1 MPEVNYFDDAP
12 DTNTGAHDSFLEE
25 CGVFVSPSRS
35 GAHHDKVP
43 HKPIKAKVRDCE
55 PVRSQ
60 SDREH
65 KNADSIAHSAL
76 CSRDIESQGEEKSA
90 DADWAASARHLIAA
104 FPDAELRSDL
114 TDLFEETAATLEHM
128 QGNARQRA
136 EMLAFGHLMF
146 HLLRSG
152 ADCPTAIPSNEN
164 PTD

>member
-12 DTNTGAHDSFLEE
+12 AANTGAHDSFLEE
-25 CGVFVSPSRS
+25 CGVFVSPTHS
-35 GAHHDKVP
+35 GAQNDTVAQSECQGAARHC
-43 HKPIKAKVRDCE
+43 A

-60 SDREH
+60 SDRGR
-65 KNADSIAHSAL
+65 KTAGSIGNSAL
-76 CSRDIESQGEEKSA
+76 CSRDIEGQSEEKNA
-90 DADWAASARHLIAA
+90 DDDWAASARQLIAG
-104 FPDAELRSDL
+104 FPDVDQRSDL

-152 ADCPTAIPSNEN
+152 IDCPTAHPSHEN
-164 PTD
+164 PKD